1 MNRKVTA
8 WIVNIHMFFSLSF
21 STIMHALTFHNDYAH
36 VSFASKKVQ
45 ISGPYFFFGTNTVIL
60 SGITL
65 ISEF

>member
-1 MNRKVTA
+1 
-8 WIVNIHMFFSLSF
+8 MFFSLSF
-21 STIMHALTFHNDYAH
+21 STIMRVLTFRNDYAH
-36 VSFASKKVQ
+36 VSFALKKVQ

>member
-1 MNRKVTA
+1 MRT
-8 WIVNIHMFFSLSF
+8 
-21 STIMHALTFHNDYAH
+21 LTFHNDYAH
-36 VSFASKKVQ
+36 VPFALKKAQ